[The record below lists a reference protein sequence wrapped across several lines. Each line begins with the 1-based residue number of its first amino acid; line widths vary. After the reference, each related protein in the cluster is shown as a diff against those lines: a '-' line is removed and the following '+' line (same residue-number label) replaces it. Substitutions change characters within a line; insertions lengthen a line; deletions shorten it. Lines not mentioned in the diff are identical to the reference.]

1 MFKNAYT
8 KAKSLS
14 SSAYAKAGVAT
25 SLSFMSLGANAALTA
40 EEQAAADA
48 MTAKV
53 NDLLG
58 MVWTIV
64 PIVVVGFIG
73 VKLFKKSANAAT

>member
-25 SLSFMSLGANAALTA
+25 SLSLMSLGAHAALSA

-48 MTAKV
+48 ITLKI
-53 NDLLG
+53 NDLLA
-58 MVWTIV
+58 MAWSIV

-73 VKLFKKSANAAT
+73 IKLFKKSSNAAT